1 LNDVK
6 WQMVSPLAGLILDV
20 DRKEI
25 SVFDILVY
33 VNPTIFRYIN
43 MGHLWSE
50 LFL

>member
-1 LNDVK
+1 
-6 WQMVSPLAGLILDV
+6 MVSPLTGPILDV
-20 DRKEI
+20 DEKEI

-43 MGHLWSE
+43 TGHLWSE